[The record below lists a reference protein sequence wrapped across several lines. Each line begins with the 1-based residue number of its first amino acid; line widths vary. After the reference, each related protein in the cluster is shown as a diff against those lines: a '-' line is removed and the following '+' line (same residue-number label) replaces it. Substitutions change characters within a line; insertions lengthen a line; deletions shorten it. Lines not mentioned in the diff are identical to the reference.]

1 MIRTELNANQTRA
14 NAKVMTKRLKELGV
28 DVKHGQLL
36 EALAAAYGHKTWH
49 TMDKAL
55 KAANPEISV
64 AQKHVLMCQ
73 ASGTNDFNFVEME
86 WILIE
91 INQELVNLILECRSK
106 INEKSRHTEHRVEHW
121 PASFGNFEQYD
132 EDSDDDDIEEIPA
145 EYSFLVVT
153 KDYFW
158 FEVEMRKQ
166 SGHFEHEPIRIDTF
180 LQLAQKTGDQAIEIA
195 EEEFGLSECG
205 YRLNASCTTEDLKG
219 YTGELFIV
227 NKDGDDDFQHVLEK
241 HGLVISKD

>member
-49 TMDKAL
+49 TMDKAI
-55 KAANPEISV
+55 KAESQKFQV
-64 AQKHVLMCQ
+64 AEEHVLMCQ

-91 INQELVNLILECRSK
+91 INQKLVDLIVECRSK
-106 INEKSRHTEHRVEHW
+106 INEKNRHTEHRVEHW
-121 PASFGNFEQYD
+121 PASYGSIQD
-132 EDSDDDDIEEIPA
+132 DSDDIPA
-145 EYSFLVVT
+145 EDSFLVVT

-158 FEVEMRKQ
+158 FEIEMRKQ
-166 SGHFEHEPIRIDTF
+166 NGHFEHEPIRIDTLF
-180 LQLAQKTGDQAIEIA
+180 KLAQKTGDHAIELA

-205 YRLNASCTTEDLKG
+205 YRLNASCTTDNLKG

-227 NKDGDDDFQHVLEK
+227 NKDGDEDFQHVLEK